1 MLLTSSR
8 VPAAP
13 VLWGRFERAANLH
26 RGGVSVLLLAWWV
39 VIMQAWLPTA
49 GQTDLSTA
57 LTSTDEGSTR
67 NALQI
72 GLIAVLGLAYLRT
85 SYRVLLTPGTR
96 LVTLLFGAYLAWS
109 LVTFFWSDDLSLSL
123 RRYVQL
129 VLVMAGAVGV
139 GLGFYGTQPD
149 GLRLLFK
156 HVTVAAV
163 IAQLVLWVPLLA
175 SGDVHLLDPSWSVKD
190 VIGSPIGFPT
200 AFALVFAVGWFGR
213 KNSWQQNLCLVA
225 FVAACALT
233 IFAQKMRMVILALG
247 FVALVALARGL
258 AARPRLGLVVSG
270 LTLLLLVTI
279 LEITVLFGDFTGP
292 ARELL
297 WAFATLDASANDT
310 GTLTGRVPLW
320 DVLWAALQERPI
332 VGHGFGAFWSSTRI
346 EQVYSDA
353 GWPAVTAHDGYLDEA
368 LATGA
373 IGLVLLLGAWLA
385 AMWRALRLARDRV
398 DPRALVVFV
407 WLGLFLLFNTAG
419 SIMQWF
425 FQFPFYV
432 SLVGLATLIGLN
444 AAPRTGRG

>member
-1 MLLTSSR
+1 M
-8 VPAAP
+8 
-13 VLWGRFERAANLH
+13 GANGH
-26 RGGVSVLLLAWWV
+26 RRLISLLLLAWWV
-39 VIMQAWLPTA
+39 VVMQAWLPTT

-72 GLIAVLGLAYLRT
+72 GLIALLGLVYLRT
-85 SYRVLLTPGTR
+85 SYRILLTPGAR
-96 LVTLLFGAYLAWS
+96 VVTLLFGAYLAWS
-109 LVTFFWSDDLSLSL
+109 LVTFLWSDDVGLSI

-129 VLVMAGAVGV
+129 VLVMVGAVGI
-139 GLGFYGTQPD
+139 GLGFYGTQRD

-163 IAQLVLWVPLLA
+163 IAQLVLWVPLLI
-175 SGDVHLLDPSWSVKD
+175 SGEIHLLDPSWSVKD
-190 VIGSPIGFPT
+190 IIGSPIGFPT
-200 AFALVFAVGWFGR
+200 AFALVFAVGWLAR
-213 KNSWQQNLCLVA
+213 KNSWQRSLALVA
-225 FVAACALT
+225 FVVACALT
-233 IFAQKMRMVILALG
+233 IFAQKMRMVILALC
-247 FVALVALARGL
+247 FVALVALARWLIG
-258 AARPRLGLVVSG
+258 RPRLCLVVG
-270 LTLLLLVTI
+270 ATTLLVLVAI
-279 LEITVLFGDFTGP
+279 LEISVLFGDFTGP
-292 ARELL
+292 TRDVV

-320 DVLWAALQERPI
+320 DVLWAALQEQPI

-353 GWPAVTAHDGYLDEA
+353 RWPAVTAHNGYLDEA

-373 IGLVLLLGAWLA
+373 IGLVLLVAAWLA
-385 AMWRALRLARDRV
+385 AMWKGLRLASEGV
-398 DPRALVVFV
+398 DPRALVVFA

-432 SLVGLATLIGLN
+432 SLVGLATLLGLQ
-444 AAPRTGRG
+444 AASRTVRG